1 MGKIMAPRDMYG
13 KVLLELAETNKDI
26 FVLNGDVSKATK
38 TEDFGL
44 KFPDR
49 FLNVGISEQNM
60 IGIAAGMARAGLIPV
75 ASTFAC
81 FAPGRC
87 YDQIRQSVAY
97 SNLNVKIIST
107 HPGLAVGADGAI
119 HQCLDDIALMRALPN
134 FTVLTPSD
142 EIETKKA
149 VIKAIEHEGPVYVR
163 VGRKECPIYF
173 DEGWDFEIGK
183 AYTLR
188 EGNDITLIA
197 HGAMVPVIYEASLE
211 LEKQGINARVISMA
225 SIKPID
231 REAIIRASVET
242 GKIITV
248 EDHFLYGGL
257 YSALC
262 EVTSSSQPCR
272 VKGIAVMD
280 RFGES
285 GAPDELYKKHGL
297 TSENVIKEAVGMMV
311 KDR

>member
-13 KVLLELAETNKDI
+13 KVLLELGEKNKNI
-26 FVLNGDVSKATK
+26 FVLNADVSKATK
-38 TEDFGL
+38 TEDFGI
-44 KFPDR
+44 KFPER

-60 IGIAAGMARAGLIPV
+60 IGIAAGMARAGLIPI

-87 YDQIRQSVAY
+87 YDQIRQSAAY

-119 HQCLDDIALMRALPN
+119 HQSLDDIGLMRALPN

-149 VIKAIEHEGPVYVR
+149 VIKAIEHDGPVYVR

-173 DEGWDFEIGK
+173 NEALEFEIGK
-183 AYTLR
+183 AYTIR
-188 EGNDITLIA
+188 EGDDITLIA
-197 HGAMVPVIYEASLE
+197 HGAMVPVIYEASME
-211 LEKQGINARVISMA
+211 LEKSGINARVISMP

-231 REAIIRASVET
+231 RDAIVKASKET

-257 YSALC
+257 YSAVC
-262 EVTSSSQPCR
+262 EVTSSHSPCM

-285 GAPDELYKKHGL
+285 GAPEDLYRKYGL
-297 TSENVIKEAVGMMV
+297 TSENVVNEAVRLIR
-311 KDR
+311 KA

>member
-1 MGKIMAPRDMYG
+1 MGKIMAPRDMFG
-13 KVLLELAETNKDI
+13 KVLLELGEVNRDI
-26 FVLNGDVSKATK
+26 IVLNGDVSKATK
-38 TEDFGL
+38 TEEFGRR
-44 KFPDR
+44 FPDR

-60 IGIAAGMARAGLIPV
+60 IGIAAGMARTGLIPV

-163 VGRKECPIYF
+163 VGRKECPVYF
-173 DEGWDFEIGK
+173 DDSWDFEIGR

-197 HGAMVPVIYEASLE
+197 HGAMVPVIYKASLE

-231 REAIIRASVET
+231 REAIIRASKET
-242 GKIITV
+242 GRIITV

-262 EVTSSSQPCR
+262 EVTSNSQPCQ

-285 GAPDELYKKHGL
+285 GAPDELYRKYGL
-297 TSENVIKEAVGMMV
+297 ISENVIREAVGLME
-311 KDR
+311 KGR

>member
-1 MGKIMAPRDMYG
+1 MSKIMAPRDMYG
-13 KVLLELAETNKDI
+13 KVLLELGEKNKNI
-26 FVLNGDVSKATK
+26 FVLNADVSKATK

-44 KFPDR
+44 KFSDK

-60 IGIAAGMARAGLIPV
+60 IGIAAGMARAGFIPI

-119 HQCLDDIALMRALPN
+119 HQSLDDIALMRTLPN
-134 FTVLTPSD
+134 FIVLTPSD
-142 EIETKKA
+142 EIETKWA
-149 VIKAIEHEGPVYVR
+149 IIKAIEYDGPAYVR

-173 DEGWDFEIGK
+173 DESLEFEIGK

-188 EGNDITLIA
+188 EGKDVTFIA
-197 HGAMVPVIYEASLE
+197 HGAMVPVIYEASLK
-211 LEKQGINARVISMA
+211 LEKRGIKARVISMA

-231 REAIIRASVET
+231 KDAIIKASHET
-242 GKIITV
+242 RKIITV
-248 EDHFLYGGL
+248 EDHFIYGGL
-257 YSALC
+257 YSAVC
-262 EVTSSSQPCR
+262 EVTSSFSPCI
-272 VKGIAVMD
+272 VKGIAVID
-280 RFGES
+280 TFGES
-285 GAPDELYKKHGL
+285 GSPEDLYKKYGL
-297 TSENVIKEAVGMMV
+297 TRENVIKETE
-311 KDR
+311 KLL